1 MQSSTGRDPSTPSSS
16 RTELEKTL
24 GVKLIGIV
32 PEDPNVRVAAVYKT
46 PVVMKFPGSEASR
59 SFRRI
64 AAHIAGIA
72 PEEGTEMASE
82 GFVTR
87 FAKILFRG
95 AR

>member
-1 MQSSTGRDPSTPSSS
+1 M
-16 RTELEKTL
+16 
-24 GVKLIGIV
+24 KLIGII

-59 SFRRI
+59 AFRRI

-72 PEEGTEMASE
+72 PEEGVEAATES
-82 GFVTR
+82 FVTR
-87 FAKILFRG
+87 FAKILFKG